1 MIILENKY
9 DCCGCHACVTICPRK
24 CISMHPDQEGF
35 LYPSTDQ
42 NLCVD
47 CHLCENVCPMISQK
61 EERKNAAEEADREPI
76 KAYAA
81 RSGDSLT
88 AQNSASGGI
97 FPILA
102 EKVLNEG
109 GVVFGARWD
118 EDFMGVRH
126 DFITDKKDLYLFQG
140 SKYVQSTIGNAF
152 FQVRDFLKS
161 NRKVLFSGTPCQ
173 IQGLKK
179 VIRKNSE
186 LLITV
191 DIACHS
197 VPSPKVWKSFF
208 RNLIAKNRI
217 SDVSGVFMRKKTF
230 SPARGWRCDSFV
242 VESTNTPPLEDS
254 IYETAYGR
262 GFLEGMFSRPSC
274 EKCPAK
280 NMESGSDITLGDF
293 LGSGKLFSG
302 SGHAR
307 GAFHHYLQDAQ
318 GSRIAGICARLSVRF
333 TSCRI

>member
-1 MIILENKY
+1 MSSCRQKNTFTVNSSFTNMIILENKY

-109 GVVFGARWD
+109 GVVF
-118 EDFMGVRH
+118 
-126 DFITDKKDLYLFQG
+126 
-140 SKYVQSTIGNAF
+140 
-152 FQVRDFLKS
+152 
-161 NRKVLFSGTPCQ
+161 
-173 IQGLKK
+173 
-179 VIRKNSE
+179 
-186 LLITV
+186 
-191 DIACHS
+191 
-197 VPSPKVWKSFF
+197 
-208 RNLIAKNRI
+208 
-217 SDVSGVFMRKKTF
+217 
-230 SPARGWRCDSFV
+230 
-242 VESTNTPPLEDS
+242 
-254 IYETAYGR
+254 
-262 GFLEGMFSRPSC
+262 
-274 EKCPAK
+274 
-280 NMESGSDITLGDF
+280 
-293 LGSGKLFSG
+293 
-302 SGHAR
+302 
-307 GAFHHYLQDAQ
+307 
-318 GSRIAGICARLSVRF
+318 
-333 TSCRI
+333 

>member
-81 RSGDSLT
+81 RSADSLT

-197 VPSPKVWKSFF
+197 VPSPKV
-208 RNLIAKNRI
+208 
-217 SDVSGVFMRKKTF
+217 
-230 SPARGWRCDSFV
+230 
-242 VESTNTPPLEDS
+242 
-254 IYETAYGR
+254 
-262 GFLEGMFSRPSC
+262 
-274 EKCPAK
+274 
-280 NMESGSDITLGDF
+280 
-293 LGSGKLFSG
+293 
-302 SGHAR
+302 
-307 GAFHHYLQDAQ
+307 
-318 GSRIAGICARLSVRF
+318 
-333 TSCRI
+333 

>member
-1 MIILENKY
+1 MGRRFHGSPARFHHRQKRP
-9 DCCGCHACVTICPRK
+9 VSFPRQQIC
-24 CISMHPDQEGF
+24 
-35 LYPSTDQ
+35 
-42 NLCVD
+42 
-47 CHLCENVCPMISQK
+47 
-61 EERKNAAEEADREPI
+61 
-76 KAYAA
+76 
-81 RSGDSLT
+81 
-88 AQNSASGGI
+88 
-97 FPILA
+97 
-102 EKVLNEG
+102 
-109 GVVFGARWD
+109 
-118 EDFMGVRH
+118 
-126 DFITDKKDLYLFQG
+126 
-140 SKYVQSTIGNAF
+140 QSTIGNAF

-217 SDVSGVFMRKKTF
+217 SDVSGVFMRKRLL
-230 SPARGWRCDSFV
+230 SCAGLGCDSFV

-254 IYETAYGR
+254 IYGNRLRTRFWKACFPAR
-262 GFLEGMFSRPSC
+262 HVKNALPKIWKAAAISRLEIFGEWKTIF
-274 EKCPAK
+274 
-280 NMESGSDITLGDF
+280 
-293 LGSGKLFSG
+293 G

>member
-242 VESTNTPPLEDS
+242 VESTNTP
-254 IYETAYGR
+254 
-262 GFLEGMFSRPSC
+262 
-274 EKCPAK
+274 
-280 NMESGSDITLGDF
+280 
-293 LGSGKLFSG
+293 
-302 SGHAR
+302 
-307 GAFHHYLQDAQ
+307 
-318 GSRIAGICARLSVRF
+318 
-333 TSCRI
+333 